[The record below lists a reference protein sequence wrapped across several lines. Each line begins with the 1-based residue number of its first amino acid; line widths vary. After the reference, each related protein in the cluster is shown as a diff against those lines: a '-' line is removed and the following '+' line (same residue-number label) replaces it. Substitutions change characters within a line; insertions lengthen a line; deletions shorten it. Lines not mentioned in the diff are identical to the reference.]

1 MPCAGSVSAVSTLK
15 ILQFKVEDAKSH
27 RGKKFYSVQQGSEE
41 AQQVFTDEVTVEI
54 SLKI

>member
-1 MPCAGSVSAVSTLK
+1 MRAVSTLK

-27 RGKKFYSVQQGSEE
+27 TGKKFYSVQRGSEE
-41 AQQVFTDEVTVEI
+41 AQQVFTDEVTVGI